1 MPEKTKTH
9 NWAKAQTMIATG
21 AMLGLLALFN
31 VIASLD
37 REKVDDNPS
46 SSAIYLTPT
55 ATVEKMFDR
64 SKIFDRSNL
73 TPVSANSVTRT
84 RSS

>member
-1 MPEKTKTH
+1 MNMPEKQKTH
-9 NWAKAQTMIATG
+9 NWTKAQTMIATS

-37 REKVDDNPS
+37 REKVNENP

-64 SKIFDRSNL
+64 SNL
-73 TPVSANSVTRT
+73 TPASVNSVTRT